1 MTTKKTTS
9 KSTRKTAK
17 TATPKTRKQ
26 TAKKTAPKR
35 TAKQPASADQLRRS
49 FKGRELIIDVI
60 DGQYVFDGTTYSSL
74 SAVARHITG
83 YQISGPVFFRMTM
96 PKPGA
101 LTEGK

>member
-17 TATPKTRKQ
+17 TATPKARKQ
-26 TAKKTAPKR
+26 TAKKSAPKR
-35 TAKQPASADQLRRS
+35 TSKQPASADQLRRS
-49 FKGRELIIDVI
+49 FKGRELVIDVI
-60 DGQYVFDGTTYSSL
+60 DDQFHFEGKVYASL
-74 SAVARHITG
+74 SALAKSIVG
-83 YQISGPVFFRMTM
+83 YGISGPNFFRMAM